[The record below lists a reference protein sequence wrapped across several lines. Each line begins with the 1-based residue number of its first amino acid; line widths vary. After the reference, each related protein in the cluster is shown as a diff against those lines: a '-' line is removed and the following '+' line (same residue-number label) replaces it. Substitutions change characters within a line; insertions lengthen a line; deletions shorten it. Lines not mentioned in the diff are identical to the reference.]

1 MMKKTEDAEKV
12 ADEIAG
18 VDEENPA
25 SKKTLLYQVQ
35 DRTGF
40 RQQAAV
46 LSCLLGR
53 NYRLPEK
60 GRNRHGNVDGRFDKK
75 VWSQSRQGGLHGDQG
90 NIKEVI
96 IYALIEM
103 P

>member
-1 MMKKTEDAEKV
+1 MLKKLLMKLQVLTKRILRRKNA
-12 ADEIAG
+12 
-18 VDEENPA
+18 
-25 SKKTLLYQVQ
+25 LYQVQ

-60 GRNRHGNVDGRFDKK
+60 DRNRHGNFDGRFDKK

>member
-1 MMKKTEDAEKV
+1 MKKTEDAEKV

-25 SKKTLLYQVQ
+25 SKKRSCI
-35 DRTGF
+35 RTGF

-46 LSCLLGR
+46 QSCLLGR
-53 NYRLPEK
+53 NYRRPEK
-60 GRNRHGNVDGRFDKK
+60 DRNRHGNFDGRFDKK

>member
-1 MMKKTEDAEKV
+1 MLKKLLMKLHVLTKK
-12 ADEIAG
+12 ILRR
-18 VDEENPA
+18 
-25 SKKTLLYQVQ
+25 KTLLYQVQ

-46 LSCLLGR
+46 LSCLLGG
-53 NYRLPEK
+53 NYRLREN
-60 GRNRHGNVDGRFDKK
+60 GRNRCGNLDGRFDKK

-96 IYALIEM
+96 IYALTEM